1 MTTFI
6 EKIAVE
12 IVVSLCVGA
21 VLGLISGLMSMP
33 DGALRQNQRPVC
45 RRCGSEAMTESAPD
59 QLLSGDEH
67 Q

>member
-1 MTTFI
+1 MTTFV

-21 VLGLISGLMSMP
+21 VLGLISGLVSMP
-33 DGALRQNQRPVC
+33 DGALRQNQRPAR
-45 RRCGSEAMTESAPD
+45 RRCGSDAMTESAPD
-59 QLLSGDEH
+59 QLRSGDEH

>member
-1 MTTFI
+1 MTTFV

-33 DGALRQNQRPVC
+33 DEAVRQNRQLVC
-45 RRCGSEAMTESAPD
+45 RRCDSDATIETQPD
-59 QLLSGDEH
+59 HGKLGDER
-67 Q
+67 